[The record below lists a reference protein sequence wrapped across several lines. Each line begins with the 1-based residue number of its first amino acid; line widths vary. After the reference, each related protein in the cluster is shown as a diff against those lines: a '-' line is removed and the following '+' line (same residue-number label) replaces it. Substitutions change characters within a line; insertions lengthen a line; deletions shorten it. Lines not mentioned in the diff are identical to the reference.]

1 MSSGITIEAKGNFSK
16 TYQALN
22 KLNLFSTYKLMS
34 ILEKYGKEGLNA
46 LQSTTPKDSGLTAD
60 SWSYDIQ
67 VEKDKV
73 TISWNN
79 SNIHDGVPIAV
90 LIQYGHGTGTGG
102 YVQGVDYI
110 NPAMHPIFKQIADS
124 AWKEVSSL

>member
-1 MSSGITIEAKGNFSK
+1 MSSGISLEVKGNFSK
-16 TYQALN
+16 TYKRL
-22 KLNLFSTYKLMS
+22 KELSVFSTYKLMG
-34 ILEKYGKEGLNA
+34 ILEKYGEEGVKA
-46 LQSTTPKDSGLTAD
+46 LQSTTPKDTGLTAS
-60 SWSYDIQ
+60 SWSYEIT
-67 VEKDKV
+67 VEKDLI

-79 SNIHDGVPIAV
+79 SNIQDGIPIAV

-102 YVQGVDYI
+102 YVEGVDYI